1 MLPWP
6 NVAPANELVK
16 MATKTPETSVFR
28 KLSKAAAQSFITGF
42 PVVVVLAR
50 ERRRAV
56 AASATLDSSLPIVV
70 RFFREFNR
78 IIFPKSQSSI
88 YLDRW
93 LQSLQQASRREAMTQ
108 IVKSDCG
115 NVQLTMFSVADAFRG

>member
-28 KLSKAAAQSFITGF
+28 KLSKPAAQSFITGF

-56 AASATLDSSLPIVV
+56 AASATLDTSLPIVV
-70 RFFREFNR
+70 RFFRET
-78 IIFPKSQSSI
+78 PTGEKSEQCA
-88 YLDRW
+88 L
-93 LQSLQQASRREAMTQ
+93 TQ
-108 IVKSDCG
+108 TVKAH
-115 NVQLTMFSVADAFRG
+115 V

>member
-1 MLPWP
+1 
-6 NVAPANELVK
+6 

-28 KLSKAAAQSFITGF
+28 KLSKPAAQSFITGF

-50 ERRRAV
+50 ERCRAV
-56 AASATLDSSLPIVV
+56 AASATLDTSLPIAV

-88 YLDRW
+88 YLDFW

-115 NVQLTMFSVADAFRG
+115 NVKLTMFSIADTFRG